1 MVIIGAK
8 GFAKEI
14 LEVLFQLKRTEN
26 IVFYDDV
33 NLDIEN
39 FLFNKYP
46 ILKSEIEAAEY
57 FKTNNGHFTIG
68 IGDPRLRETLFK
80 KFTSLGGSLTSVI
93 SPHAYVGNFDITIGE
108 GCNIMTG
115 AILTSSISIGKG
127 VLINLSCTIGHD
139 CKVGDFVELSPG
151 VKISGN
157 CTIGNFTTIG
167 TNATILPRI
176 NIGSNVTIGAGAV
189 VTKDIPDNSIAVGIP
204 AKVISTK

>member
-1 MVIIGAK
+1 MLIIGAK

-14 LEVLFQLKRTEN
+14 LEVLHQLKRTKN

-33 NLDIEN
+33 NLDIEDS
-39 FLFNKYP
+39 LYNKFP
-46 ILKSEIEAAEY
+46 ILKSEFEVTEY
-57 FKTNNGHFTIG
+57 FKTNDRDFTVG
-68 IGDPRLRETLFK
+68 IGNPLQRETLYK
-80 KFTSLGGSLTSVI
+80 KFTNLGGKLTSVV
-93 SPHAYVGNFDITIGE
+93 SPHAYVGYFDNTIGE

-115 AILTSSISIGKG
+115 AILTSSILIGKG

-157 CTIGNFTTIG
+157 CTIGNLTSIG

-176 NIGSNVTIGAGAV
+176 NIGSNVIIGAGAV
-189 VTKDIPDNSIAVGIP
+189 VTKDIPDNSVAVGIP
-204 AKVISTK
+204 AKIISAK